1 MFVPSLALGLAGGI
15 WLIVTVPPL
24 LPHPVLSRLMMTL
37 LAVPAVAAAVLA
49 AFASQ
54 GFVLETRGEV
64 RSGEVTRVIEHQGK
78 TTSYECVIRYHAV
91 TKAPGTLNC
100 GKSDH
105 VGATVQ
111 VAWDPGGLVE
121 PDFAE
126 AKGTYRFFAILA
138 MVSEIALVIL
148 GELTVAMG
156 VVLRAAPGR
165 PRPPP
170 LQAVAPTGFPTPHSR
185 GRFRSPASNLG
196 THGRIAAGHHRAAFI
211 DASMRHGRAR
221 RQPRARPWPADV
233 SADEGEPLVGQSV
246 VPEGAQAEVQTV
258 VHHAAGVLVFE
269 RLRAVGLVDDR
280 PPLVRQVVAA
290 EGA

>member
-1 MFVPSLALGLAGGI
+1 MMEQHQGEPAANGLRLVPAGRHKREGPVRRPPHTGRTRGLRRPAGPRQVALLIPAAALLILVSGAASSLRWMFVPSLALGLAGGI

-24 LPHPVLSRLMMTL
+24 LPHPALSRLMMTL

-78 TTSYECVIRYHAV
+78 TTSYECVIRYHSV
-91 TKAPGTLNC
+91 TEAPGTLNC
-100 GKSDH
+100 GKSAH

-156 VVLRAAPGR
+156 VVLRAAHRVSTARGPG
-165 PRPPP
+165 
-170 LQAVAPTGFPTPHSR
+170 T
-185 GRFRSPASNLG
+185 
-196 THGRIAAGHHRAAFI
+196 
-211 DASMRHGRAR
+211 
-221 RQPRARPWPADV
+221 AD
-233 SADEGEPLVGQSV
+233 G
-246 VPEGAQAEVQTV
+246 PEA
-258 VHHAAGVLVFE
+258 
-269 RLRAVGLVDDR
+269 AVGR
-280 PPLVRQVVAA
+280 
-290 EGA
+290 